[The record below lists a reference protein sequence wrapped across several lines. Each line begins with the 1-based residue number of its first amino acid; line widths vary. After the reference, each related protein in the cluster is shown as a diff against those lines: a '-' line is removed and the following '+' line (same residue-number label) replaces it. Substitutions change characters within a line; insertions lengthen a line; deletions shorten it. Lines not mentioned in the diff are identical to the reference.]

1 MLLILRQDLAT
12 QSPNEEE
19 NLEEFI
25 RPKEKQSSPESGRP
39 KSSRR
44 QSSSSKSSKSS
55 SIDGGEFA
63 KKALFSVQKHSYAT
77 LVLRVGT

>member
-19 NLEEFI
+19 NLEEFMG
-25 RPKEKQSSPESGRP
+25 PKEKYSSPESGRP

-44 QSSSSKSSKSS
+44 QSSSSKSS
-55 SIDGGEFA
+55 IDGGEFA
-63 KKALFSVQKHSYAT
+63 RKALFSVQKHSYAT

>member
-19 NLEEFI
+19 NLEEFMG
-25 RPKEKQSSPESGRP
+25 PKEKYSSPESGRP

-63 KKALFSVQKHSYAT
+63 KKALLMYKSTAAT
-77 LVLRVGT
+77 PH

>member
-19 NLEEFI
+19 NLEEFM

-63 KKALFSVQKHSYAT
+63 KKSFAIAQ
-77 LVLRVGT
+77 LRLTSFKGS

>member
-19 NLEEFI
+19 NLEEYM
-25 RPKEKQSSPESGRP
+25 RPKEKHSSPESGRP

-63 KKALFSVQKHSYAT
+63 KKKAL
-77 LVLRVGT
+77 L